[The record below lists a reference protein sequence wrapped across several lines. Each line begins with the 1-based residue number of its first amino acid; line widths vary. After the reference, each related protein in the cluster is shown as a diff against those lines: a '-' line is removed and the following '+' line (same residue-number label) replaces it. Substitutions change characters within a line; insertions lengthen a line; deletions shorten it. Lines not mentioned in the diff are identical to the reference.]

1 MLLSL
6 LYSGSALFQFLA
18 VWQSIAFVPAGRLG
32 RVWSLVSVA
41 LFLKGLLSIWV
52 IFSYTWIPLASFT
65 EQPVAIAKF
74 FISLLLASGF
84 LLTGQWF
91 RFRER
96 LEARF
101 ELITEVERS
110 LVGVLEEKK
119 ILSLVCGIL
128 SPAPGD

>member
-18 VWQSIAFVPAGRLG
+18 VWQSIAFVSAGRLG

-41 LFLKGLLSIWV
+41 IFLKGLLSIWV
-52 IFSYTWIPLASFT
+52 IFSYTWITIASFT
-65 EQPVAIAKF
+65 EQPVAIAEF

-96 LEARF
+96 LEARVG
-101 ELITEVERS
+101 LITEVGRCLGGGLGGGGGRS
-110 LVGVLEEKK
+110 PGV
-119 ILSLVCGIL
+119 
-128 SPAPGD
+128 A